1 MKTTLVI
8 ALVVIEIVSCK
19 EVVYAQISPG
29 RHSEQVQQENRATA
43 CEEDNTFFGLSRS
56 VCQFLRTFSP
66 PPSSGRVTSEN
77 KPSSNFSPP
86 SDSRS
91 RRNSTPPLPPV
102 TDNPKYRNPTGHAA
116 RGSCL
121 LDNDED
127 RSPCDYE
134 LYDPDKLDDTDF

>member
-43 CEEDNTFFGLSRS
+43 CEKDNTFFGLSRS

-66 PPSSGRVTSEN
+66 PPSSGRVTSVD
-77 KPSSNFSPP
+77 KPSSNFSRP

-91 RRNSTPPLPPV
+91 QRNSTPPQPPV
-102 TDNPKYRNPTGHAA
+102 SDRPEHRGHAA

-121 LDNDED
+121 LDHDGD

>member
-19 EVVYAQISPG
+19 EVVYAQVSPG
-29 RHSEQVQQENRATA
+29 RHSEQVRQENRATA

-77 KPSSNFSPP
+77 KPSSNFSPS

-91 RRNSTPPLPPV
+91 RRNSTPPQPPV
-102 TDNPKYRNPTGHAA
+102 SDRPEPRGHAA

-121 LDNDED
+121 LDNDGD
-127 RSPCDYE
+127 YGICDYDE
-134 LYDPDKLDDTDF
+134 LDDTDF